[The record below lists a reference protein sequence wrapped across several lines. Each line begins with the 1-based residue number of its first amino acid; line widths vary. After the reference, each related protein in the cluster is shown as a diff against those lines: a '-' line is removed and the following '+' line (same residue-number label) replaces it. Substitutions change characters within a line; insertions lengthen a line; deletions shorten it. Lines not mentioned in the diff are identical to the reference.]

1 MNRKAIILVAG
12 MGTRLKP
19 LTLQNHKCLTEVNG
33 IPILENALENLSA
46 VGVSQVVL
54 VVGYL
59 KDQIRDRIGNYF
71 ANMSIVYAENDI
83 FDQTNTVY
91 SLQIGLEA
99 LTDYDEL
106 LLLEGDVFFHKVILD
121 DLISI
126 DASNATVLEPYNDML
141 DGTFAELNQKG
152 YVVDWTHKSMRSEDY
167 TVSDKYKTVNIHKF
181 SYTFIQNYLCP
192 EIKAIEEERGIK
204 QPLENVMQ
212 IIVQNDSDLV
222 KGLVLNGQ
230 KWFEIDDQHD
240 LAIAERIFSQTIENR
255 V

>member
-46 VGVSQVVL
+46 VGISEVIL

-59 KDQIRDRIGNYF
+59 KEQIRNRIGNHF

-83 FDQTNTVY
+83 YDQTNTVY
-91 SLQIGLEA
+91 SLKKGLNV
-99 LTDYDEL
+99 LKDYDEL

-121 DLISI
+121 DLISL
-126 DASNATVLEPYNDML
+126 DVTNVTVLEPYNDML
-141 DGTFAELNQKG
+141 DGTFAELDQEG
-152 YVVDWTHKSMRSEDY
+152 FVVDWTHKSMRSEDY
-167 TVSDKYKTVNIHKF
+167 VVSDKYKTVNIHKF
-181 SYTFIQNYLCP
+181 SFTFVRDYLCP
-192 EIKAIEEERGIK
+192 AIKVIEEERGIK
-204 QPLENVMQ
+204 QPFENVMQ
-212 IIVQNDSDLV
+212 VIVKRSPDLI

-240 LAIAERIFSQTIENR
+240 LEMAEKIFHLCG
-255 V
+255 